1 MSIINGKSAAINN
14 SVFSNRKSPILN
26 NIKKIR
32 LPVYKRGKPPL
43 YDKSGSANSNS
54 SSLPVIVNSLS
65 VSPQH
70 SAESKSPENGKRYEL
85 KSKIFKPEPRM
96 ALASESK
103 VKSVFNNI
111 GEPVE
116 CLWGFTK

>member
-14 SVFSNRKSPILN
+14 SVSNNRKSPILN

-43 YDKSGSANSNS
+43 YDKSASANTNS

-70 SAESKSPENGKRYEL
+70 STESKSPENLKSYEL
-85 KSKIFKPEPRM
+85 KSKIYKPDPRII
-96 ALASESK
+96 LASESK
-103 VKSVFNNI
+103 VTLF
-111 GEPVE
+111 
-116 CLWGFTK
+116 L